1 MVNVSSPRMPTFT
14 EEELMSIFHT
24 FEKYELYYIAD
35 YSQKFENSGLLK
47 EYQILNGIDTR
58 SLYFSFNAEENS
70 TNLETIYITKFRD
83 SFIVEIDTEYLMVEV
98 VEEGEV
104 CMENLSKSSPDIKS
118 LVKDTFDLMTLSKES
133 LTKA

>member
-1 MVNVSSPRMPTFT
+1 MVSISSPRMPIFT

-24 FEKYELYYIAD
+24 FEKYKIYYISD
-35 YSQKFENSGLLK
+35 YSKKFENSSLLT
-47 EYQILNGIDTR
+47 EYQILNGIETR
-58 SLYFSFNAEENS
+58 NLYFSFNAEENS

-104 CMENLSKSSPDIKS
+104 FMKNLSKSSPDIKS

-133 LTKA
+133 LAKA